1 MKSSIKTNFTNK
13 NKYSLH
19 SFNNSI
25 GLLKMNTPINPN
37 NNNIILTF
45 KKPVTYDEQE
55 FQILIVFSSYDQD
68 NIMYDTLYNTLKKIS
83 ENDTLIESLT
93 NSESYTEFLSIL
105 INNK

>member
-1 MKSSIKTNFTNK
+1 
-13 NKYSLH
+13 
-19 SFNNSI
+19 
-25 GLLKMNTPINPN
+25 MNTPINPN

-93 NSESYTEFLSIL
+93 NSESYAEFLSIL

>member
-45 KKPVTYDEQE
+45 KEPVTYDEQV
-55 FQILIVFSSYDQD
+55 FQILIVFSSYDQN
-68 NIMYDTLYNTLKKIS
+68 NIMYETLYNTLKKIS
-83 ENDTLIESLT
+83 ENNTLIEQLI
-93 NSESYTEFLSIL
+93 ECKRYTDFLSIL
-105 INNK
+105 ANNK

>member
-1 MKSSIKTNFTNK
+1 
-13 NKYSLH
+13 
-19 SFNNSI
+19 
-25 GLLKMNTPINPN
+25 MNTPINPN

-45 KKPVTYDEQE
+45 KKTVTYDEQE